1 MSQSLG
7 FVNVIIPGFSTE
19 TIRYDKFV
27 EKLFKVDTH
36 KEMVHHA
43 KGGCC
48 EEAGELSDVLKRIVT
63 YGKLLMSLDTRPDKT
78 PGQTMYGAIIE
89 ELGDL
94 RFYMQAIQNI
104 YNISEQDVLQ
114 QNAQKLTVRYNKLVY
129 SDADA
134 LSRADKLPGE

>member
-19 TIRYDKFV
+19 IIRYDKFV

-63 YGKLLMSLDTRPDKT
+63 YGNPLMSLDKD
-78 PGQTMYGAIIE
+78 GQTMYARILE

-94 RFYMQAIQNI
+94 KFYMQAVMNI

-114 QNAQKLTVRYNKLVY
+114 FNAQKLTVRYNKLVY

>member
-1 MSQSLG
+1 MSESLG
-7 FVNVIIPGFSTE
+7 FVSVVAPGFVTE

-63 YGKLLMSLDTRPDKT
+63 YGNPLMSLDKD
-78 PGQTMYGAIIE
+78 GQTMYARIIE

-94 RFYMQAIQNI
+94 KFYMQAVMNI
-104 YNISEQDVLQ
+104 YNIKEQDVLQ
-114 QNAQKLTVRYNKLVY
+114 FNAQKLNKRYVKLAY
-129 SDADA
+129 SDMEA
-134 LSRADKLPGE
+134 LDRADKPKGE